1 MSQGR
6 LPGGVGFPRRF
17 EEWGRPSLRENEGGH
32 PGSQQF
38 LFIEREKG
46 GFQDGP
52 QSAPSIELVLRVR
65 PCPFHRQPSRQPLR
79 PASPDLQAGV
89 EPQGGPA
96 SRWWST
102 DRLHTCSA
110 GQRGQEP
117 AAGVGGAGCPGPQ
130 AQQAPPHSTLLPPRS
145 LPSALH
151 LSSALQPEPHPG
163 LGWPSPSPECQFPG
177 PRLWG
182 RFSSPGS
189 RPPPLSHFAHSEQ
202 PPHPT

>member
-79 PASPDLQAGV
+79 PRVPICRQEWSPREARVTLV
-89 EPQGGPA
+89 EHGPA
-96 SRWWST
+96 PH
-102 DRLHTCSA
+102 LQC
-110 GQRGQEP
+110 G
-117 AAGVGGAGCPGPQ
+117 AAGSGARSRGGGGG
-130 AQQAPPHSTLLPPRS
+130 LPRP
-145 LPSALH
+145 
-151 LSSALQPEPHPG
+151 
-163 LGWPSPSPECQFPG
+163 PSPAG
-177 PRLWG
+177 P
-182 RFSSPGS
+182 SSLHPPAS
-189 RPPPLSHFAHSEQ
+189 TFTPLRPPPQLGTAARATPRPGLAISQ
-202 PPHPT
+202 PGMPVPGAKALGPFFLPG